1 MGLFSKIG
9 ELIGGGATAPIKAIS
24 DIVGKWVPDVETRNN
39 LEKELGEQYQ
49 AATASARAH
58 DTPMQSGDNPVA
70 QIFDSLVNGVNRLI
84 RPTITI
90 GLFGGIIGWWN
101 LPKLDNVDPMIL
113 VYGETVLLFWFG
125 GRALFKD
132 LPAMLKYLKKR

>member
-1 MGLFSKIG
+1 MSFFAKIGAKVGGLFAG
-9 ELIGGGATAPIKAIS
+9 EAVAGAKGIS

-49 AATASARAH
+49 AAMVSTRAH
-58 DTPMQSGDNPVA
+58 DTPMHGNTW
-70 QIFDSLVNGVNRLI
+70 FDSLVNGTNRLI

-90 GLFGGIIGWWN
+90 GLFGAIFGWWP
-101 LPKLDNVDPMIL
+101 LPELAEVDPMFL
-113 VYGETVLLFWFG
+113 KYGETVLIFWFG

-132 LPAMLKYLKKR
+132 LPAMLKYLKKSR